1 MGTSK
6 FAALKQVRQE
16 RDEDPVQP
24 AAPTIPS
31 NQERTVPSNQSVGVN
46 PVTSAERPSPEEK
59 RRGRPPGKRSHE
71 AYTQITAYIR
81 KDTQQEVKLA
91 LLQRRDERDVSE
103 LIEELLTHWLKSNT

>member
-24 AAPTIPS
+24 AGPTRPS
-31 NQERTVPSNQSVGVN
+31 DQERTVPSNQSVRVDPGV
-46 PVTSAERPSPEEK
+46 SAEKPLFEEK

-81 KDTQQEVKLA
+81 KETQQEVKLA

-103 LIEELLTHWLKSNT
+103 LIEELLTYWLRAST

>member
-16 RDEDPVQP
+16 RDKDPVQP

-31 NQERTVPSNQSVGVN
+31 NQERTVPNDQSVRVN
-46 PVTSAERPSPEEK
+46 PVASVEGPLLEER

-81 KDTQQEVKLA
+81 KETQQEVKLA
-91 LLQRRDERDVSE
+91 LLQRRDGRDVSE
-103 LIEELLTHWLKSNT
+103 LIEELLTQWLESNT

>member
-1 MGTSK
+1 VGTSK

-24 AAPTIPS
+24 EAPTIPS
-31 NQERTVPSNQSVGVN
+31 NQEQTVPKDQSVKVD
-46 PVTSAERPSPEEK
+46 PIASVERPLIEER

-81 KDTQQEVKLA
+81 KETQQEVKLA
-91 LLQRRDERDVSE
+91 LLQRRDGRDVSE
-103 LIEELLTHWLKSNT
+103 LIEELLTHWLESST